1 MSFILLLIFILQS
14 MKQLRKISLENLDAL
29 SSREAA
35 KLYGGNDT
43 IPPVTPP
50 VTPPITPPITIKF
63 SLPPPTL
70 PVTVSIGPGSGIFTI
85 TKTF

>member
-1 MSFILLLIFILQS
+1 

-35 KLYGGNDT
+35 KLYGGNDY

-50 VTPPITPPITIKF
+50 VTIKF
-63 SLPPPTL
+63 SPPPPTP
-70 PVTVSIGPGSGIFTI
+70 PVTITI
-85 TKTF
+85 TPGVSHTGPSIRM